1 MGTVNASAEADFYPI
16 IETSSQIKSEKKSAD
31 NKGRL
36 HILHVDDDLSVLEVS
51 KQILEMD
58 ANFEVDTVTS
68 VDEAFSKLR
77 TQPYD
82 AVISDFEMPT
92 KNGLE
97 FLKHLREK
105 KNVIHFILFTGKGQE

>member
-1 MGTVNASAEADFYPI
+1 MGKVNASAEADFYPI

-36 HILHVDDDLSVLEVS
+36 HILYVDDDLRVLEVT

-68 VDEAFSKLR
+68 VDEAFSKLA

-82 AVISDFEMPT
+82 AIISDFEMPT
-92 KNGLE
+92 KNGLD
-97 FLKHLREK
+97 FLKHLREQ
-105 KNVIHFILFTGKGQE
+105 KNEIPFVLFTGNGS